1 MRSLQEWIV
10 FYNPLTS
17 QPGRFNYAKDA
28 ATEVSADTRLELPFD
43 TAIYSQLCAMAV
55 SRQVGPDGLMP
66 ADYLAAM
73 CDAKGFGELAA
84 KLRGQEIAD
93 YRTFRLIDCD
103 KLTVTLEDAV
113 GTRYSV
119 DKNSFGKATDFKIAK
134 GFALSLVKYGDIW
147 QQNGMAIVIP
157 QNPFKEENTVPG
169 FSKSKKGNELA
180 AEISARHRGRRVFFC
195 KDTKELSRLLGIPC
209 RTEADVEAE
218 PGDLLVLL
226 SDIEGIVTLSGY
238 ACVVK
243 DRTNP
248 LYDKA
253 EAEACSL
260 ELVASGLVPDD
271 IAAIFQEKKMLPA
284 AALDCHQGKRFGRRV
299 MQENLRYFFAFYRS
313 CRL

>member
-93 YRTFRLIDCD
+93 YRNFRLIDCD

-119 DKNSFGKATDFKIAK
+119 DKNSFGKSTDFKIAK

-147 QQNGMAIVIP
+147 Q
-157 QNPFKEENTVPG
+157 
-169 FSKSKKGNELA
+169 
-180 AEISARHRGRRVFFC
+180 
-195 KDTKELSRLLGIPC
+195 
-209 RTEADVEAE
+209 
-218 PGDLLVLL
+218 
-226 SDIEGIVTLSGY
+226 
-238 ACVVK
+238 
-243 DRTNP
+243 
-248 LYDKA
+248 
-253 EAEACSL
+253 
-260 ELVASGLVPDD
+260 
-271 IAAIFQEKKMLPA
+271 
-284 AALDCHQGKRFGRRV
+284 
-299 MQENLRYFFAFYRS
+299 
-313 CRL
+313 